1 MVEPIEKISKN
12 FTDFLLEQEKNE
24 LDLKPKLF
32 IILFRPNIW
41 CLPTRLMH
49 PAIGLIGARSTPIIK
64 LDIGICSL
72 ATCIQDPGAAHKS
85 IHTRAV

>member
-1 MVEPIEKISKN
+1 MLS
-12 FTDFLLEQEKNE
+12 
-24 LDLKPKLF
+24 DLKPGTLNKLF
-32 IILFRPNIW
+32 TILSWPDIW
-41 CLPTRLMH
+41 CLPRRLMQ

-64 LDIGICSL
+64 LDMGICSL